1 MNILNPEYLW
11 LLLFL
16 VVAFMKKD
24 FRVLRLTSYGY
35 ILSFIFIVLALTRPV
50 IEQEPIKT
58 QELLNDVVI
67 ALDLSYSMQAEDI
80 TPLRLAFA
88 KTTLETLVK
97 SEQKS
102 RFGVLGFTTNA
113 IILSPLTQDTQLLL
127 HLFNMLDEKLIMT
140 KGSSVMPALILA
152 RKMSKSPRVSVVLL
166 TDGGDELN
174 YEDEALY
181 AKKNNLQVNTIM
193 IATKSGGTLRL
204 DNGELLKDEMDDIVV
219 SRENSAISIISEESG
234 GIYTHSLSDIISA
247 LHSQR
252 DDEYKSNVTIVQNME
267 LFYYLVGLA
276 LFIFLVSVTTLKLY
290 VLPFLLF
297 FGVSVEASILD
308 FAKNENRVVFERA
321 VALYKDGEYEKALSA
336 FRSVK
341 SSKAE
346 IKAIVYYNSANS
358 LVRLKEYE
366 KARTAYKKSLAL
378 HYTKNADENLQY
390 IHGVAEEKQMITGE
404 QKSAKK
410 SNLAKKNESSQK
422 KKKEGGSSNMKVS
435 AAASNGAS
443 EKSKKSKQE
452 SRVSLNS
459 GKVKLSSKQYEL
471 INKRQ
476 INEIKPW

>member
-1 MNILNPEYLW
+1 MSFLNPEYLW

-24 FRVLRLTSYGY
+24 FKSLRLASYGY
-35 ILSFIFIVLALTRPV
+35 IVTFVFIVLALTRPV

-67 ALDLSYSMQAEDI
+67 AVDLSYSMQAQDI
-80 TPLRLAFA
+80 APSRLSFA
-88 KTTLETLVK
+88 KSSLEKLVK
-97 SEQKS
+97 QEQNS

-140 KGSSVMPALILA
+140 KGSSVMPALVLA

-166 TDGGDELN
+166 SDGADELN

-181 AKKNNLQVNTIM
+181 AKENKLQVNTLM

-204 DNGELLKDEMDDIVV
+204 ENGDLLKDEMDDIVV
-219 SRENSAISIISEESG
+219 SRENSSISLISKVSG
-234 GIYTHSLSDIISA
+234 GVYTHSLSDIISA
-247 LHSQR
+247 LQSQR
-252 DDEYKSNVTIVQNME
+252 YDEYKSNVTIVQNIE
-267 LFYYLVGLA
+267 LFYYFVALA
-276 LFIFLVSVTTLKLY
+276 LLSFLVSVSTLKKY
-290 VLPFLLF
+290 IIVVLVF
-297 FGVSVEASILD
+297 FGVTLNASVLD
-308 FAKNENRVVFERA
+308 FVKNENRVAFEKG
-321 VALYKDGEYEKALSA
+321 VELYKDGEYENALSA

-346 IKAIVYYNSANS
+346 IKAVIYYNSANS
-358 LVRLKEYE
+358 LVRLKEYA

-378 HYTKNADENLQY
+378 HYTKEADENLAY
-390 IHGVAEEKQMITGE
+390 IRDVDEEKQMTTGQ

-435 AAASNGAS
+435 ATVSNGTS
-443 EKSKKSKQE
+443 KKSKKSKQE
-452 SRVSLNS
+452 SSISLNS
-459 GKVKLSSKQYEL
+459 GKAKLSFKQYEL

-476 INEIKPW
+476 TNEQKPW

>member
-1 MNILNPEYLW
+1 MSILSPEYLW

-16 VVAFMKKD
+16 AAAFVKKD
-24 FRVLRLTSYGY
+24 FRALRLTSYGY
-35 ILSFIFIVLALTRPV
+35 ILSFVFIVLALTRPV

-67 ALDLSYSMQAEDI
+67 ALDLSYSMAAQDI
-80 TPLRLAFA
+80 SPSRLQFA
-88 KTTLETLVK
+88 KTSLEELVK

-152 RKMSKSPRVSVVLL
+152 RKMSKSPNVSVILL

-181 AKKNNLQVNTIM
+181 AKEHNLQVNVMM

-204 DNGELLKDEMDDIVV
+204 DNGLLLKDEMDDIVV
-219 SRENSAISIISEESG
+219 SRENDAIELISERSG

-252 DDEYKSNVTIVQNME
+252 EDEYKSNVTIVQNIE
-267 LFYYLVGLA
+267 LFYYFVTLA
-276 LFIFLVSVTTLKLY
+276 LLIFLLSVTTLKRY
-290 VLPFLLF
+290 VVMLLLF
-297 FGVSVEASILD
+297 LGISVDANVLD
-308 FAKNENRVVFERA
+308 FVRDENRLAFEKGVV
-321 VALYKDGEYEKALSA
+321 LYKDGEYEKALAA

-346 IKAIVYYNSANS
+346 IKAVVYYNSANS
-358 LVRLKEYE
+358 LVRLKEYK
-366 KARTAYKKSLAL
+366 KARNAYRKSLAL
-378 HYTKNADENLQY
+378 EYSKEADENLKF
-390 IHGVAEEKQMITGE
+390 IDDVAEEKQMITGQ

-410 SNLAKKNESSQK
+410 SNLAKKNESTQK

-435 AAASNGAS
+435 AAASNGAN

-452 SRVSLNS
+452 SQVSLNS
-459 GKVKLSSKQYEL
+459 GRAKLSSKQYEL
-471 INKRQ
+471 INKRRT
-476 INEIKPW
+476 NETKPW

>member
-1 MNILNPEYLW
+1 MSILNPEYLW

-24 FRVLRLTSYGY
+24 LTSLRLTSYGY
-35 ILSFIFIVLALTRPV
+35 ILTFVFIVLALTRPV

-67 ALDLSYSMQAEDI
+67 ALDLSYSMQAQDI
-80 TPLRLAFA
+80 VPSRLAYA
-88 KTTLETLVK
+88 KKNLEELVK
-97 SEQKS
+97 QEQKS

-140 KGSSVMPALILA
+140 KGSSVMPALVLA

-181 AKKNNLQVNTIM
+181 AKEHNLQVNILM
-193 IATKSGGTLRL
+193 IATKSGGTLL
-204 DNGELLKDEMDDIVV
+204 LENGNLLKDEMGDIVV
-219 SRENSAISIISEESG
+219 SRENSAISLISKVSG

-252 DDEYKSNVTIVQNME
+252 DDEYKSNVTIVQNIE
-267 LFYYLVGLA
+267 LFYYLVALA
-276 LFIFLVSVTTLKLY
+276 LVTFLVSVSSLKRYALIAL
-290 VLPFLLF
+290 VF
-297 FGVSVEASILD
+297 FGVSLDASILD
-308 FAKNENRVVFERA
+308 FAKNKNRVAFERA
-321 VALYKDGEYEKALSA
+321 VTLYEDGEYEKALSA

-341 SSKAE
+341 SSKPE
-346 IKAIVYYNSANS
+346 IKGVVYYNSANS
-358 LVRLKEYE
+358 LVRLKEYA
-366 KARTAYKKSLAL
+366 KARTAYRKSLAL
-378 HYTKNADENLQY
+378 HYTKVADENLEF
-390 IHGVAEEKQMITGE
+390 IRDVDEEKQMTTGQ

-410 SNLAKKNESSQK
+410 SNLAKKNDSSQK

-435 AAASNGAS
+435 AAASNGAN

-452 SRVSLNS
+452 SSISLNS
-459 GKVKLSSKQYEL
+459 GKAKLSSKQYEL

-476 INEIKPW
+476 TNEKNPW

>member
-80 TPLRLAFA
+80 TPSRLAFA

>member
-80 TPLRLAFA
+80 TPSRLAFA

-97 SEQKS
+97 NEQKS

-276 LFIFLVSVTTLKLY
+276 LFIFLVSVTSLKRY

-308 FAKNENRVVFERA
+308 FAKNENRVAFEWA

-378 HYTKNADENLQY
+378 HYTKIADENLQY

>member
-35 ILSFIFIVLALTRPV
+35 ILSFVFIVLALTRPV

-80 TPLRLAFA
+80 TPSRLAFA

-219 SRENSAISIISEESG
+219 SRENSAISIISQESG

-276 LFIFLVSVTTLKLY
+276 LFTFLLSVTTLKRY

-308 FAKNENRVVFERA
+308 FAKNENRVAFERA

-346 IKAIVYYNSANS
+346 IKAVVYYNSANS

-435 AAASNGAS
+435 AASNGAS

-459 GKVKLSSKQYEL
+459 GKAKLSSKQYEL

-476 INEIKPW
+476 INETKPW